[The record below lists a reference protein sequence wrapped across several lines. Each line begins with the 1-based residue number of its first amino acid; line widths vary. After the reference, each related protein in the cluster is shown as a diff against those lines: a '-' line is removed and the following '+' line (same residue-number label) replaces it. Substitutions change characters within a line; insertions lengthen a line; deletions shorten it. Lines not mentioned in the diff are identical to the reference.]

1 MRLPGFFVF
10 MGPPVRLFRRTQAA
24 RLQSA
29 ESRRFERS
37 SSRSA
42 SNAGVIP
49 AAGTPNGYAQE
60 RMGYA
65 LGNRD
70 KPSATGQQGH
80 RRTNS
85 GTDRGFSKGGITV
98 LSQSS
103 SADFYLQFALND
115 AKKRPSLSDRRAP
128 QTIRIHEKTA
138 EPIRLCG
145 FIVW

>member
-49 AAGTPNGYAQE
+49 ASGTPNGYAQE
-60 RMGYA
+60 RTGHA
-65 LGNRD
+65 LGNTY
-70 KPSATGQQGH
+70 A
-80 RRTNS
+80 
-85 GTDRGFSKGGITV
+85 
-98 LSQSS
+98 
-103 SADFYLQFALND
+103 
-115 AKKRPSLSDRRAP
+115 
-128 QTIRIHEKTA
+128 
-138 EPIRLCG
+138 
-145 FIVW
+145 